1 MDIFSYLIHVVFC
14 GCGNIFLNINLH
26 MMMYFVTV
34 VIYFLNVSLHVVMYV
49 VVVVIHF

>member
-1 MDIFSYLIHVVFC
+1 MDIFSHAMDDVFC